1 MLRITELLIALLLSA
16 AIVLL
21 TGPHFIAWLRKL
33 KLGQT
38 IYELGPESHR
48 KKQGTPIMGGLFIAL
63 GCVAAFLT
71 AGVVATLFPVGA
83 EQSSTSSVTFAWDHV
98 LALLFV
104 SLGSMAVGFGDD
116 WIKMVKKR
124 HEGLTPWQK
133 IVGQMIV
140 CVGFACYC
148 YFHPEIGSEVHIPF
162 TGIMWDLGIFY
173 IPLLALTV
181 LFMVNSA
188 NLQDGLDGI
197 LSTVTSVGSIGWA
210 SIALIAVSSLTGLAR
225 GASYGIP
232 LVDYPDMADTAAIA
246 NLQGSY
252 TTIAVFALALCGAC
266 IAFLRFNR
274 YPATIFMGDTGS
286 MFIGGAVVGMAML
299 LREPFLLL
307 LIGFTMV
314 MSSVS
319 VILQRYYYKLTR
331 KLFGEPRR
339 LFKMSP
345 IHHHFE
351 KCGMKETSIVL
362 MYGIITAV
370 LTAIAVFSINKL
382 F

>member
-1 MLRITELLIALLLSA
+1 MLRMLLALILAA

-38 IYELGPESHR
+38 IYELGPESHM

-63 GCVAAFLT
+63 GCVVAFIV
-71 AGVVATLFPVGA
+71 AGVTLG
-83 EQSSTSSVTFAWDHV
+83 AWDHL

-133 IVGQMIV
+133 IIGQMIV
-140 CVGFACYC
+140 CIGFACYC
-148 YFHPEIGSEVHIPF
+148 YFHPEIGSKVIVPF
-162 TGIMWDLGIFY
+162 VNVEWDLGLFY

-197 LSTVTSVGSIGWA
+197 LSTVTAVGSIGWA
-210 SIALIAVSSLTGLAR
+210 SIAMIAASVGLVAE
-225 GASYGIP
+225 
-232 LVDYPDMADTAAIA
+232 
-246 NLQGSY
+246 N
-252 TTIAVFALALCGAC
+252 TTVAVFAAALCGAC
-266 IAFLRFNR
+266 IAFLRFNH

-286 MFIGGAVVGMAML
+286 MFIGGAVVGMAMI
-299 LREPFLLL
+299 LRQPFLLL
-307 LIGFTMV
+307 LIGFTCV

-319 VILQRYYYKLTR
+319 VILQRYYYKATR
-331 KLFGEPRR
+331 KIFGEPRR

-362 MYGIITAV
+362 MYGIVTAV
-370 LTAIAVFSINKL
+370 LTALAVVSVIV
-382 F
+382 

>member
-1 MLRITELLIALLLSA
+1 MLRMILALVLSA

-21 TGPHFIAWLRKL
+21 TGPKFIAWLRKL

-38 IYELGPESHR
+38 IYELGPQSHQ
-48 KKQGTPIMGGLFIAL
+48 KKQGTPIMGGLIIAL
-63 GCVAAFLT
+63 GCVVSFI
-71 AGVVATLFPVGA
+71 VCCVTLG
-83 EQSSTSSVTFAWDHV
+83 AWDHM

-104 SLGSMAVGFGDD
+104 ALGSMAVGFGDD

-124 HEGLTPWQK
+124 HEGLTPKQK
-133 IVGQMIV
+133 IVGQALV
-140 CVGFACYC
+140 CLGFALYC
-148 YFHPEIGSEVHIPF
+148 YFHPAVGSKVIVPF
-162 TGIMWDLGIFY
+162 FNIDWDLGIFY

-197 LSTVTSVGSIGWA
+197 LSSVTAVGSIGWA
-210 SIALIAVSSLTGLAR
+210 ALALIA
-225 GASYGIP
+225 
-232 LVDYPDMADTAAIA
+232 AAAA
-246 NLQGSY
+246 NAAGNN
-252 TTIAVFALALCGAC
+252 TIAVFALALCGAC
-266 IAFLRFNR
+266 IGFLRFNH
-274 YPATIFMGDTGS
+274 YPATVFMGDTGS

-299 LREPFLLL
+299 LRQPFLLL

-331 KLFGEPRR
+331 KIFGEPRR

-351 KCGMKETSIVL
+351 MCGMKETQIVL
-362 MYGIITAV
+362 MYAV
-370 LTAIAVFSINKL
+370 VTLVLSALAVVSALI
-382 F
+382 

>member
-1 MLRITELLIALLLSA
+1 MLRMTEMLVALILSA

-63 GCVAAFLT
+63 GCVAAFL
-71 AGVVATLFPVGA
+71 ASGVVNVLLPVPA
-83 EQSSTSSVTFAWDHV
+83 ENSALSGFSFAWDHA

-104 SLGSMAVGFGDD
+104 ALGSMAVGFGDD

-133 IVGQMIV
+133 IIGQAIV
-140 CVGFACYC
+140 CIGFACYC
-148 YFHPEIGSEVHIPF
+148 YFHPEIGSEVHVPF
-162 TGIMWDLGIFY
+162 TDVMWDLDIFY

-197 LSTVTSVGSIGWA
+197 LSTVTSVGCVGW
-210 SIALIAVSSLTGLAR
+210 
-225 GASYGIP
+225 
-232 LVDYPDMADTAAIA
+232 AAIA
-246 NLQGSY
+246 MIAASAGIVSQNM
-252 TTIAVFALALCGAC
+252 TVAVFAAALCGAC
-266 IAFLRFNR
+266 VAFLRFNH

-286 MFIGGAVVGMAML
+286 MFIGGAVVGMAMI

-331 KLFGEPRR
+331 KIFGEPRR

-351 KCGMKETSIVL
+351 KCGMKETQIVL
-362 MYGIITAV
+362 MYAIVTLVLSAVAV
-370 LTAIAVFSINKL
+370 LSVIL
-382 F
+382 

>member
-1 MLRITELLIALLLSA
+1 MLRMILALILSA

-21 TGPHFIAWLRKL
+21 TGPKFIAWLRKL

-38 IYELGPESHR
+38 IYELGPQSHQ
-48 KKQGTPIMGGLFIAL
+48 KKQGTPIMGGLIIAL
-63 GCVAAFLT
+63 GCVAAF
-71 AGVVATLFPVGA
+71 VFCGA
-83 EQSSTSSVTFAWDHV
+83 KLGAWDHM

-104 SLGSMAVGFGDD
+104 ALGSMAVGFGDD

-133 IVGQMIV
+133 IIGQGAV
-140 CVGFACYC
+140 CVIFATYC
-148 YFHPEIGSEVHIPF
+148 YLHPAVGSKVLIPF
-162 TGIMWDLGIFY
+162 VNIEWDLGIFY
-173 IPLLALTV
+173 IPLLSLTV

-197 LSTVTSVGSIGWA
+197 LSSVTAVGCIGWVA
-210 SIALIAVSSLTGLAR
+210 VALL
-225 GASYGIP
+225 
-232 LVDYPDMADTAAIA
+232 MATTAM
-246 NLQGSY
+246 N
-252 TTIAVFALALCGAC
+252 TTIALFALALCGAC
-266 IAFLRFNR
+266 IGFLRFNH
-274 YPATIFMGDTGS
+274 YPATVFMGDTGS

-299 LREPFLLL
+299 LRQPFLLL

-319 VILQRYYYKLTR
+319 VILQRYYFKLTR
-331 KLFGEPRR
+331 KLTGTPKR

-351 KCGMKETSIVL
+351 MCGMKETSIVL
-362 MYGIITAV
+362 MYAIVTAV
-370 LTAIAVFSINKL
+370 LSAVAVLSVVI
-382 F
+382 

>member
-1 MLRITELLIALLLSA
+1 MLRMLLALILSA

-21 TGPHFIAWLRKL
+21 TGPRLIAWLRKL

-38 IYELGPESHR
+38 IYELGPQSHQ
-48 KKQGTPIMGGLFIAL
+48 KKQGTPIMGGLCIAL
-63 GCVAAFLT
+63 GCVVAFVVC
-71 AGVVATLFPVGA
+71 GVTLG
-83 EQSSTSSVTFAWDHV
+83 AWDHM

-104 SLGSMAVGFGDD
+104 ALGSMAVGFGDD

-133 IVGQMIV
+133 ILGQAIV

-148 YFHPEIGSEVHIPF
+148 YFHPDVGSKVIVPF
-162 TGIMWDLGIFY
+162 VNIEWDLGVFY

-197 LSTVTSVGSIGWA
+197 LSSVTAVGSLGW
-210 SIALIAVSSLTGLAR
+210 
-225 GASYGIP
+225 
-232 LVDYPDMADTAAIA
+232 AAIA
-246 NLQGSY
+246 LTAAGTLVNVASSFGVGIVNYPADEAARAALAGNY
-252 TTIAVFALALCGAC
+252 NTIAVFALALCGAC
-266 IAFLRFNR
+266 IGFLRFNR
-274 YPATIFMGDTGS
+274 YPATVFMGDTGS

-307 LIGFTMV
+307 LIGFTCV

-319 VILQRYYYKLTR
+319 VILQRYYFKLTR
-331 KLFGEPRR
+331 KLTGTPKR

-345 IHHHFE
+345 LHHHFE
-351 KCGMKETSIVL
+351 LCGMKETRIVL
-362 MYGIITAV
+362 MYAIVTAV
-370 LTAIAVFSINKL
+370 LSAIAVVSVII
-382 F
+382 

>member
-1 MLRITELLIALLLSA
+1 MLRMIIALILSA

-21 TGPHFIAWLRKL
+21 TGPKLIAWLRKL

-38 IYELGPESHR
+38 MYELGPQSHM
-48 KKQGTPIMGGLFIAL
+48 KKQGTPIMGGLCIAL
-63 GCVAAFLT
+63 GCVAAF
-71 AGVVATLFPVGA
+71 VVCGATLG
-83 EQSSTSSVTFAWDHV
+83 AWDHM

-104 SLGSMAVGFGDD
+104 ALGSMAVGFGDD

-133 IVGQMIV
+133 IIGQAVV

-148 YFHPEIGSEVHIPF
+148 YFHPEVGSKVIVPF
-162 TGIMWDLGIFY
+162 VNVEWDLGIFY

-197 LSTVTSVGSIGWA
+197 LSSVTAVGSIGWA
-210 SIALIAVSSLTGLAR
+210 SIALIA
-225 GASYGIP
+225 AS
-232 LVDYPDMADTAAIA
+232 TALIA
-246 NLQGSY
+246 ESN
-252 TTIAVFALALCGAC
+252 TIAVFALALCGAC
-266 IAFLRFNR
+266 IGFLRFNH
-274 YPATIFMGDTGS
+274 YPATVFMGDTGS

-299 LREPFLLL
+299 LRQPFLLL

-319 VILQRYYYKLTR
+319 VILQRYYFKLTR
-331 KLFGEPRR
+331 KLTGTPKR

-351 KCGMKETSIVL
+351 MCGMKENQIVL
-362 MYGIITAV
+362 MYAIVTLV
-370 LTAIAVFSINKL
+370 LSAIAVLSVLI
-382 F
+382 

>member
-1 MLRITELLIALLLSA
+1 MLRMMLALILSA

-21 TGPHFIAWLRKL
+21 TGPKFIAWLRKL

-38 IYELGPESHR
+38 IYELGPQSHQ
-48 KKQGTPIMGGLFIAL
+48 KKQGTPIMGGLIIAL
-63 GCVAAFLT
+63 GCVVSFVIC
-71 AGVVATLFPVGA
+71 GATLG
-83 EQSSTSSVTFAWDHV
+83 AWDHM

-104 SLGSMAVGFGDD
+104 ALGSMAVGFGDD

-133 IVGQMIV
+133 IIGQVAV
-140 CVGFACYC
+140 CVLFSLYC
-148 YFHPEIGSEVHIPF
+148 YLHPQVGSKVIIPF
-162 TGIMWDLGIFY
+162 FNVEWDLGIFY
-173 IPLLALTV
+173 IPLLSLTV

-197 LSTVTSVGSIGWA
+197 LSSVTAVGSLGWMA
-210 SIALIAVSSLTGLAR
+210 IALIGAAAVPAVAAGN
-225 GASYGIP
+225 
-232 LVDYPDMADTAAIA
+232 TAV
-246 NLQGSY
+246 
-252 TTIAVFALALCGAC
+252 AVFALALCGAC
-266 IAFLRFNR
+266 IGFLRFNH
-274 YPATIFMGDTGS
+274 YPATVFMGDTGS

-299 LREPFLLL
+299 LRQPFLLL

-331 KLFGEPRR
+331 KLTGTPKR

-351 KCGMKETSIVL
+351 MCGMKETQIVL
-362 MYGIITAV
+362 MYAIVTLVLSTLAVVSVII
-370 LTAIAVFSINKL
+370 
-382 F
+382 

>member
-1 MLRITELLIALLLSA
+1 MLRMILALILST

-21 TGPHFIAWLRKL
+21 TGPKLIAWLRKL

-38 IYELGPESHR
+38 MYELGPQSHM
-48 KKQGTPIMGGLFIAL
+48 KKQGTPIMGGLCIAL
-63 GCVAAFLT
+63 GCVVAFVVC
-71 AGVVATLFPVGA
+71 GVTLGV
-83 EQSSTSSVTFAWDHV
+83 WDHM

-104 SLGSMAVGFGDD
+104 ALGSMAVGFGDD

-133 IVGQMIV
+133 IIGQTVV

-148 YFHPEIGSEVHIPF
+148 YFHPEVGSKVIVPF
-162 TGIMWDLGIFY
+162 VNIEWDLGIFY

-197 LSTVTSVGSIGWA
+197 LSSVTAVGSIGWA
-210 SIALIAVSSLTGLAR
+210 ALALIAAG
-225 GASYGIP
+225 
-232 LVDYPDMADTAAIA
+232 TAFAA
-246 NLQGSY
+246 ENN
-252 TTIAVFALALCGAC
+252 TIAVFALALCGAC
-266 IAFLRFNR
+266 IGFLRFNH
-274 YPATIFMGDTGS
+274 YPATVFMGDTGS

-299 LREPFLLL
+299 LRQPFLLL

-319 VILQRYYYKLTR
+319 VILQRYYFKLTR
-331 KLFGEPRR
+331 KIFGEPRR

-351 KCGMKETSIVL
+351 MCGMKETQIVL
-362 MYGIITAV
+362 MYAIVTLV
-370 LTAIAVFSINKL
+370 LSAIAVVSVIL
-382 F
+382 

>member
-1 MLRITELLIALLLSA
+1 MLRMILALILSA

-21 TGPHFIAWLRKL
+21 TGPKFIAWLRKL

-38 IYELGPESHR
+38 IYELGPQSHQ
-48 KKQGTPIMGGLFIAL
+48 KKQGTPIMGGLIIAL
-63 GCVAAFLT
+63 GCVVSFIVC
-71 AGVVATLFPVGA
+71 GVTLG
-83 EQSSTSSVTFAWDHV
+83 AWDHM

-104 SLGSMAVGFGDD
+104 ALGSMAVGFGDD

-124 HEGLTPWQK
+124 HEGLTPKQK
-133 IVGQMIV
+133 IVGQALV
-140 CVGFACYC
+140 CLGFALYC
-148 YFHPEIGSEVHIPF
+148 YFHPAVGSKVIVPF
-162 TGIMWDLGIFY
+162 FNIDWDLGIFY

-197 LSTVTSVGSIGWA
+197 LSSVTAIGSIGWA
-210 SIALIAVSSLTGLAR
+210 ALALIA
-225 GASYGIP
+225 
-232 LVDYPDMADTAAIA
+232 AAAA
-246 NLQGSY
+246 NAAGNN
-252 TTIAVFALALCGAC
+252 TIAVFALALCGAC
-266 IAFLRFNR
+266 IGFLRFNH
-274 YPATIFMGDTGS
+274 YPATVFMGDTGS

-299 LREPFLLL
+299 LRQPFLLL

-331 KLFGEPRR
+331 KIIGEPRR

-351 KCGMKETSIVL
+351 MCGMKETQIVL
-362 MYGIITAV
+362 MYAV
-370 LTAIAVFSINKL
+370 VTLVLSALAVVSALI
-382 F
+382 

>member
-1 MLRITELLIALLLSA
+1 MLRMILALILSA

-21 TGPHFIAWLRKL
+21 TGPKLIAWLRKL

-38 IYELGPESHR
+38 MYELGPQSHL
-48 KKQGTPIMGGLFIAL
+48 KKQGTPIMGGLCIAL
-63 GCVAAFLT
+63 GCVVAFIVC
-71 AGVVATLFPVGA
+71 GVTLG
-83 EQSSTSSVTFAWDHV
+83 AWDHM

-104 SLGSMAVGFGDD
+104 ALGSMAVGFGDD

-133 IVGQMIV
+133 IIGQAVV
-140 CVGFACYC
+140 CLGFACYC
-148 YFHPEIGSEVHIPF
+148 YFHPEVGSKVIVPF
-162 TGIMWDLGIFY
+162 VNVEWDLGIFY

-197 LSTVTSVGSIGWA
+197 LSSVTAVGSIGWA
-210 SIALIAVSSLTGLAR
+210 AIALTAAGTLLNVAS
-225 GASYGIP
+225 SYGVGI
-232 LVDYPDMADTAAIA
+232 VNYSADEAARMAMAG
-246 NLQGSY
+246 NYQ
-252 TTIAVFALALCGAC
+252 TIAVFALALCGAC
-266 IAFLRFNR
+266 IGFLRFNH
-274 YPATIFMGDTGS
+274 YPATVFMGDTGS

-307 LIGFTMV
+307 LIGFTMC
-314 MSSVS
+314 MSSAS
-319 VILQRYYYKLTR
+319 VIMQRYYFKLTR
-331 KLFGEPRR
+331 KLTGTPKR

-351 KCGMKETSIVL
+351 MCGMKETQIVL
-362 MYGIITAV
+362 MYAIITAV
-370 LTAIAVFSINKL
+370 LSAIAWFSINVL

>member
-1 MLRITELLIALLLSA
+1 MLRMILALILSA

-21 TGPHFIAWLRKL
+21 TGPKFIAWLRKL

-38 IYELGPESHR
+38 IYELGPQSHQ
-48 KKQGTPIMGGLFIAL
+48 KKQGTPIMGGLIIAL
-63 GCVAAFLT
+63 GCVVSFIVCGVTLG
-71 AGVVATLFPVGA
+71 AG
-83 EQSSTSSVTFAWDHV
+83 DHM

-104 SLGSMAVGFGDD
+104 ALGSMAVGFGDD

-124 HEGLTPWQK
+124 HEGLTPKQK
-133 IVGQMIV
+133 IVGQALV
-140 CVGFACYC
+140 CLGFALYC
-148 YFHPEIGSEVHIPF
+148 YFLPAVGSKVIVPF
-162 TGIMWDLGIFY
+162 FNIDWDRGIFY

-197 LSTVTSVGSIGWA
+197 LSSVTAVGSIGWA
-210 SIALIAVSSLTGLAR
+210 ALALIA
-225 GASYGIP
+225 
-232 LVDYPDMADTAAIA
+232 AAAA
-246 NLQGSY
+246 NAAGNN
-252 TTIAVFALALCGAC
+252 TIAVFALALCGAC
-266 IAFLRFNR
+266 IGFLRFNH
-274 YPATIFMGDTGS
+274 YPATVFMGDTGS

-299 LREPFLLL
+299 LRQPFLLL

-331 KLFGEPRR
+331 KIYGEPRR

-351 KCGMKETSIVL
+351 MCGMKETQIVL
-362 MYGIITAV
+362 MYAV
-370 LTAIAVFSINKL
+370 VTLVLSALAVVSALI
-382 F
+382 

>member
-1 MLRITELLIALLLSA
+1 MLRMTEMLVALILSA

-63 GCVAAFLT
+63 GCVAAFL
-71 AGVVATLFPVGA
+71 ASGVVNVQLPVPGENSA
-83 EQSSTSSVTFAWDHV
+83 LSGFSFAWDHA

-104 SLGSMAVGFGDD
+104 ALGSMAVGFGDD

-133 IVGQMIV
+133 IIGQAIV

-148 YFHPEIGSEVHIPF
+148 YFHPEIGSEVHVPF
-162 TGIMWDLGIFY
+162 TDIMWDLDIFY

-197 LSTVTSVGSIGWA
+197 LSTVTSVGCVGW
-210 SIALIAVSSLTGLAR
+210 
-225 GASYGIP
+225 
-232 LVDYPDMADTAAIA
+232 AAIA
-246 NLQGSY
+246 MIAASAGIVSQNM
-252 TTIAVFALALCGAC
+252 TVAVFAAALCGAC
-266 IAFLRFNR
+266 VAFLRFNH

-331 KLFGEPRR
+331 KIFGEPRR

-351 KCGMKETSIVL
+351 KCGMKETQIVL
-362 MYGIITAV
+362 MYAIVTLVLSAVAV
-370 LTAIAVFSINKL
+370 LSVIL
-382 F
+382 

>member
-1 MLRITELLIALLLSA
+1 MLRMILALILSA

-21 TGPHFIAWLRKL
+21 TGPKLIAWLRKL

-38 IYELGPESHR
+38 MYELGPQSHM
-48 KKQGTPIMGGLFIAL
+48 KKQGTPIMGGLCIAL
-63 GCVAAFLT
+63 GCVVAFVVC
-71 AGVVATLFPVGA
+71 GVTLG
-83 EQSSTSSVTFAWDHV
+83 AWDHM

-104 SLGSMAVGFGDD
+104 ALGSMAVGFGDD

-133 IVGQMIV
+133 IIGQAVV

-148 YFHPEIGSEVHIPF
+148 YFHPEVGSKVVVPF
-162 TGIMWDLGIFY
+162 VNVEWDLGIFY

-197 LSTVTSVGSIGWA
+197 LSSVTAVGSIGWA
-210 SIALIAVSSLTGLAR
+210 AIALIVAHQIGNVS
-225 GASYGIP
+225 
-232 LVDYPDMADTAAIA
+232 TAAFEGLELSTEV
-246 NLQGSY
+246 NGLELLNQFLKHN
-252 TTIAVFALALCGAC
+252 TIAVFALALCGAC
-266 IAFLRFNR
+266 IGFLRFNH
-274 YPATIFMGDTGS
+274 YPATVFMGDTGS

-299 LREPFLLL
+299 LRQPFLLL

-319 VILQRYYYKLTR
+319 VILQRYYFKLTR
-331 KLFGEPRR
+331 KLTGTPKR

-351 KCGMKETSIVL
+351 MCGMKETQIVL
-362 MYGIITAV
+362 MYAIVTAV
-370 LTAIAVFSINKL
+370 LSAIAVVSVIL
-382 F
+382 

>member
-1 MLRITELLIALLLSA
+1 MLRMILALILSA

-21 TGPHFIAWLRKL
+21 TGPKFIAWLRKL

-38 IYELGPESHR
+38 IYELGPQSHQ
-48 KKQGTPIMGGLFIAL
+48 KKQGTPIMGGLCIAL
-63 GCVAAFLT
+63 GCVVAFIVC
-71 AGVVATLFPVGA
+71 GVTLG
-83 EQSSTSSVTFAWDHV
+83 AWDHM

-104 SLGSMAVGFGDD
+104 ALGSMAVGFGDD

-133 IVGQMIV
+133 IIGQAVV
-140 CVGFACYC
+140 CLGFACYC
-148 YFHPEIGSEVHIPF
+148 YFHPEVGSKVIVPF
-162 TGIMWDLGIFY
+162 VNIEWDLGIFY

-197 LSTVTSVGSIGWA
+197 LSSVTAVGSIGWA
-210 SIALIAVSSLTGLAR
+210 ALALIASGTALA
-225 GASYGIP
+225 AE
-232 LVDYPDMADTAAIA
+232 
-246 NLQGSY
+246 N

-266 IAFLRFNR
+266 IGFLRFNH
-274 YPATIFMGDTGS
+274 YPATVFMGDTGS

-299 LREPFLLL
+299 LRQPFLLL

-331 KLFGEPRR
+331 KLTGTPKR

-351 KCGMKETSIVL
+351 MCGMKETQIVL
-362 MYGIITAV
+362 MYAV
-370 LTAIAVFSINKL
+370 VTLVLSALAVVSALI
-382 F
+382 

>member
-1 MLRITELLIALLLSA
+1 MLRMILALILSA

-21 TGPHFIAWLRKL
+21 TGPKFIAWLRKL

-38 IYELGPESHR
+38 IYELGPQSHQ
-48 KKQGTPIMGGLFIAL
+48 KKQGTPIMGGLIIAL
-63 GCVAAFLT
+63 GCVVSFIVC
-71 AGVVATLFPVGA
+71 GVTLG
-83 EQSSTSSVTFAWDHV
+83 AWDHM

-104 SLGSMAVGFGDD
+104 ALGSMAVGFGDD

-124 HEGLTPWQK
+124 HEGLTPKQK
-133 IVGQMIV
+133 IVGQALV
-140 CVGFACYC
+140 CLGFALYC
-148 YFHPEIGSEVHIPF
+148 YFHPEVGSKVIVPF
-162 TGIMWDLGIFY
+162 FNVDWDLGIFY

-197 LSTVTSVGSIGWA
+197 LSSVTAVGSIGWA
-210 SIALIAVSSLTGLAR
+210 ALALIA
-225 GASYGIP
+225 
-232 LVDYPDMADTAAIA
+232 AAAA
-246 NLQGSY
+246 NAAGN

-266 IAFLRFNR
+266 IGFLRFNH
-274 YPATIFMGDTGS
+274 YPATVFLGDTGS

-299 LREPFLLL
+299 LRQPFLLL

-314 MSSVS
+314 MSSAS
-319 VILQRYYYKLTR
+319 VILQRYYFKLTR
-331 KLFGEPRR
+331 KLTGTPKR

-351 KCGMKETSIVL
+351 MCGMKETQIVI
-362 MYGIITAV
+362 MYAIVTLV
-370 LTAIAVFSINKL
+370 LSAIAVVSVII
-382 F
+382 

>member
-1 MLRITELLIALLLSA
+1 MLRMILALILSA

-21 TGPHFIAWLRKL
+21 TGPKFIAWLRKL

-38 IYELGPESHR
+38 IYELGPQSHQ
-48 KKQGTPIMGGLFIAL
+48 KKQGTPIMGGLIIAL
-63 GCVAAFLT
+63 GCVVAF
-71 AGVVATLFPVGA
+71 VVCGATLG
-83 EQSSTSSVTFAWDHV
+83 AWDHM

-104 SLGSMAVGFGDD
+104 ALGSMAVGFGDD

-124 HEGLTPWQK
+124 HEGLTPKQK
-133 IVGQMIV
+133 IVGQAVV
-140 CVGFACYC
+140 CLGFALYC
-148 YFHPEIGSEVHIPF
+148 YFHPAVGSKVIVPF
-162 TGIMWDLGIFY
+162 FNVDWDLGIFY

-197 LSTVTSVGSIGWA
+197 LSSVTAVGSIGWA
-210 SIALIAVSSLTGLAR
+210 AIALIAA
-225 GASYGIP
+225 
-232 LVDYPDMADTAAIA
+232 ADANAAG
-246 NLQGSY
+246 NTL
-252 TTIAVFALALCGAC
+252 IAVFALALCGAC
-266 IAFLRFNR
+266 IGFLRFNH
-274 YPATIFMGDTGS
+274 YPATVFMGDTGS

-299 LREPFLLL
+299 LRQPFLLL

-314 MSSVS
+314 MSSAS

-331 KLFGEPRR
+331 KIFGEPRR

-351 KCGMKETSIVL
+351 MCGMKETSIVL
-362 MYGIITAV
+362 MYSIVTLV
-370 LTAIAVFSINKL
+370 LSAIAVVSVIV
-382 F
+382 

>member
-1 MLRITELLIALLLSA
+1 MLRMILALILSA

-21 TGPHFIAWLRKL
+21 TGPKLIAWLRKL

-38 IYELGPESHR
+38 MYELGPQSHL
-48 KKQGTPIMGGLFIAL
+48 KKQGTPIMGGLCIAL
-63 GCVAAFLT
+63 GCVVAF
-71 AGVVATLFPVGA
+71 VVCGATLG
-83 EQSSTSSVTFAWDHV
+83 AWDHM

-104 SLGSMAVGFGDD
+104 ALGSMAVGFGDD

-133 IVGQMIV
+133 IIGQAVV

-148 YFHPEIGSEVHIPF
+148 YFHPEVGSKVIVPF
-162 TGIMWDLGIFY
+162 VNIEWDLGIFY

-188 NLQDGLDGI
+188 NLQDGVDGL
-197 LSTVTSVGSIGWA
+197 LSSVTAIGGIGWA
-210 SIALIAVSSLTGLAR
+210 AVALIASATALA
-225 GASYGIP
+225 AE
-232 LVDYPDMADTAAIA
+232 
-246 NLQGSY
+246 N

-266 IAFLRFNR
+266 IGFLRFNH
-274 YPATIFMGDTGS
+274 YPATVFMGDTGS

-299 LREPFLLL
+299 LRQPFLLL
-307 LIGFTMV
+307 LITFTMV
-314 MSSVS
+314 MSSVT

-331 KLFGEPRR
+331 KLTGTPKR

-351 KCGMKETSIVL
+351 LCGMKETKIVL
-362 MYGIITAV
+362 MYAIVTAV
-370 LTAIAVFSINKL
+370 LSVIAVISVIM
-382 F
+382 

>member
-1 MLRITELLIALLLSA
+1 MLRMILALILST

-21 TGPHFIAWLRKL
+21 TGPKLIAWLRKL

-38 IYELGPESHR
+38 MYELGPQSHM
-48 KKQGTPIMGGLFIAL
+48 KKQGTPIMGGLCIAL
-63 GCVAAFLT
+63 GCVVAFIVC
-71 AGVVATLFPVGA
+71 GATLG
-83 EQSSTSSVTFAWDHV
+83 AWDHM

-104 SLGSMAVGFGDD
+104 ALGSMAVGFGDD

-133 IVGQMIV
+133 IIGQTVV

-148 YFHPEIGSEVHIPF
+148 YFHPEVGSKVIVPF
-162 TGIMWDLGIFY
+162 VNVEWDLGIFY

-197 LSTVTSVGSIGWA
+197 LSSVTAVGSIGWA
-210 SIALIAVSSLTGLAR
+210 ALALIAAG
-225 GASYGIP
+225 
-232 LVDYPDMADTAAIA
+232 TAFAA
-246 NLQGSY
+246 ENN
-252 TTIAVFALALCGAC
+252 TIAVFALALCGAC
-266 IAFLRFNR
+266 IGFLRFNH
-274 YPATIFMGDTGS
+274 YPATVFMGDTGS

-299 LREPFLLL
+299 LRQPFLLL

-319 VILQRYYYKLTR
+319 VILQRYYFKLTR
-331 KLFGEPRR
+331 KIFGEPRR

-351 KCGMKETSIVL
+351 MCGMKETQIVL
-362 MYGIITAV
+362 MYAIVTLVLSAVAV
-370 LTAIAVFSINKL
+370 LSVVL
-382 F
+382 

>member
-1 MLRITELLIALLLSA
+1 MLRMILALILSA

-21 TGPHFIAWLRKL
+21 TGPKLIAWLRKL

-38 IYELGPESHR
+38 MYELGPQSHM
-48 KKQGTPIMGGLFIAL
+48 KKQGTPIMGGLCIAL
-63 GCVAAFLT
+63 GCVVAFIVC
-71 AGVVATLFPVGA
+71 GATLG
-83 EQSSTSSVTFAWDHV
+83 AWDHM

-104 SLGSMAVGFGDD
+104 ALGSMAVGFGDD

-133 IVGQMIV
+133 IIGQAVV

-148 YFHPEIGSEVHIPF
+148 YFHPEVGSKVIVPF
-162 TGIMWDLGIFY
+162 VNIEWDLGIFY

-197 LSTVTSVGSIGWA
+197 LSSVTAVGSIGWA
-210 SIALIAVSSLTGLAR
+210 AIALIAVSSLQGLAQ
-225 GASYGIP
+225 GASYGVP
-232 LVDYPDMADTAAIA
+232 LVNYPDMSDTAAIA
-246 NLQGSY
+246 DQMGNFN
-252 TTIAVFALALCGAC
+252 TIAVFALALCGAC
-266 IAFLRFNR
+266 IGFLRFNH
-274 YPATIFMGDTGS
+274 YPATVFMGDTGS

-331 KLFGEPRR
+331 KLTGTPKR

-351 KCGMKETSIVL
+351 MCGMKETQIVL
-362 MYGIITAV
+362 MYAIVTAV
-370 LTAIAVFSINKL
+370 LSAIAVLSVII
-382 F
+382 

>member
-1 MLRITELLIALLLSA
+1 MLRMLLALILAA

-63 GCVAAFLT
+63 GCVVAFIV
-71 AGVVATLFPVGA
+71 AGVTLG
-83 EQSSTSSVTFAWDHV
+83 AWDHM

-133 IVGQMIV
+133 IIGQAVV

-148 YFHPEIGSEVHIPF
+148 YFHPDVGSKVIVPF
-162 TGIMWDLGIFY
+162 VNIEWDLGIFY

-197 LSTVTSVGSIGWA
+197 LSTVTAVGSVGWA
-210 SIALIAVSSLTGLAR
+210 AIAMIAASTLLNVTS
-225 GASYGIP
+225 SYGVGM
-232 LVDYPDMADTAAIA
+232 VDYPADMAAREALAA
-246 NLQGSY
+246 NYQ
-252 TTIAVFALALCGAC
+252 TIAVYAAALCGAC
-266 IAFLRFNR
+266 IAFLRFNH

-331 KLFGEPRR
+331 KIFGEPRR

-362 MYGIITAV
+362 MYGIVTAV
-370 LTAIAVFSINKL
+370 LTAIAVFAINVI

>member
-1 MLRITELLIALLLSA
+1 MLRMILALILST

-21 TGPHFIAWLRKL
+21 TGPKLIAWLRKL

-38 IYELGPESHR
+38 MYELGPQSHL
-48 KKQGTPIMGGLFIAL
+48 KKQGTPIMGGLIIAL
-63 GCVAAFLT
+63 GCVVSFIVC
-71 AGVVATLFPVGA
+71 GVTLG
-83 EQSSTSSVTFAWDHV
+83 AWDHM

-104 SLGSMAVGFGDD
+104 ALGSMAVGFGDD

-133 IVGQMIV
+133 IIGQAIV
-140 CVGFACYC
+140 CIGFACYC
-148 YFHPEIGSEVHIPF
+148 YFHPEVGSKVIVPF
-162 TGIMWDLGIFY
+162 VNIEWDLGIFY

-197 LSTVTSVGSIGWA
+197 LSSVTAVGSIGWA
-210 SIALIAVSSLTGLAR
+210 ALALIA
-225 GASYGIP
+225 
-232 LVDYPDMADTAAIA
+232 AAAA
-246 NLQGSY
+246 NAAGNN
-252 TTIAVFALALCGAC
+252 TIAVFALALCGAC
-266 IAFLRFNR
+266 IGFLRFNH
-274 YPATIFMGDTGS
+274 YPATVFMGDTGS

-299 LREPFLLL
+299 LRQPFLLL

-319 VILQRYYYKLTR
+319 VILQRYYFKLTR
-331 KLFGEPRR
+331 KLTGTPKR
-339 LFKMSP
+339 LLKMSP

-351 KCGMKETSIVL
+351 MCGMKETQIVL
-362 MYGIITAV
+362 MYAIVTLVLSTVAV
-370 LTAIAVFSINKL
+370 LSVVL
-382 F
+382 

>member
-1 MLRITELLIALLLSA
+1 MLRMILALILSA

-21 TGPHFIAWLRKL
+21 TGPKFIAWLRKL

-38 IYELGPESHR
+38 IYELGPQSHQ
-48 KKQGTPIMGGLFIAL
+48 KKQGTPIMGGLIIAL
-63 GCVAAFLT
+63 GCVAAF
-71 AGVVATLFPVGA
+71 VVFGATLG
-83 EQSSTSSVTFAWDHV
+83 AWDHM

-104 SLGSMAVGFGDD
+104 ALGSMAVGFGDD

-133 IVGQMIV
+133 IIGQAIV
-140 CVGFACYC
+140 CIGFACYC
-148 YFHPEIGSEVHIPF
+148 YFHPEVGSKVIVPF
-162 TGIMWDLGIFY
+162 FNVEWDLGIFY

-197 LSTVTSVGSIGWA
+197 LSSVTAVGSIGWA
-210 SIALIAVSSLTGLAR
+210 AIALL
-225 GASYGIP
+225 
-232 LVDYPDMADTAAIA
+232 MATTAM
-246 NLQGSY
+246 N

-266 IAFLRFNR
+266 IGFLRFNH
-274 YPATIFMGDTGS
+274 YPATVFMGDTGS

-299 LREPFLLL
+299 LRQPFLLL

-319 VILQRYYYKLTR
+319 VILQRYYFKLTR
-331 KLFGEPRR
+331 KLTGTPKR

-351 KCGMKETSIVL
+351 MCGMKETQIVL
-362 MYGIITAV
+362 MYAIVTAV
-370 LTAIAVFSINKL
+370 LSAVAVLSVVL
-382 F
+382 

>member
-1 MLRITELLIALLLSA
+1 MLRMILALILSA

-21 TGPHFIAWLRKL
+21 TGPKLIAWLRKL

-38 IYELGPESHR
+38 MYELGPQSHL
-48 KKQGTPIMGGLFIAL
+48 KKQGTPIMGGLCIAL
-63 GCVAAFLT
+63 GCVVAFIV
-71 AGVVATLFPVGA
+71 AGVSLG
-83 EQSSTSSVTFAWDHV
+83 AWDHM

-104 SLGSMAVGFGDD
+104 ALGSMAVGFGDD

-133 IVGQMIV
+133 IIGQTVV

-148 YFHPEIGSEVHIPF
+148 YFHPEVGSKVIVPF
-162 TGIMWDLGIFY
+162 VNIEWDLGIFY

-197 LSTVTSVGSIGWA
+197 LSSVTAVGSIGWA
-210 SIALIAVSSLTGLAR
+210 AIALIASATALA
-225 GASYGIP
+225 AE
-232 LVDYPDMADTAAIA
+232 
-246 NLQGSY
+246 N
-252 TTIAVFALALCGAC
+252 TTIAVFAMALCGAC
-266 IAFLRFNR
+266 IGFLRFNH
-274 YPATIFMGDTGS
+274 YPATVFMGDTGS
-286 MFIGGAVVGMAML
+286 MFIGGAVVGMAMI

-319 VILQRYYYKLTR
+319 VILQRYYFKLTR
-331 KLFGEPRR
+331 KLTGTPKR

-351 KCGMKETSIVL
+351 MCGMKETQIVL
-362 MYGIITAV
+362 MYAIVTLV
-370 LTAIAVFSINKL
+370 LSAIAVLSVLI
-382 F
+382 

>member
-1 MLRITELLIALLLSA
+1 MLRMILALVLST

-21 TGPHFIAWLRKL
+21 TGPKLIAWLRKL

-38 IYELGPESHR
+38 IYELGPQSHQ
-48 KKQGTPIMGGLFIAL
+48 KKQGTPIMGGLCIAL
-63 GCVAAFLT
+63 GCVVAFIVC
-71 AGVVATLFPVGA
+71 GVTLG
-83 EQSSTSSVTFAWDHV
+83 AWDHM

-104 SLGSMAVGFGDD
+104 ALGSMAVGFGDD

-133 IVGQMIV
+133 IIGQAVV

-148 YFHPEIGSEVHIPF
+148 YFHPEVGSKVIVPF
-162 TGIMWDLGIFY
+162 VNIEWDLGIFY

-197 LSTVTSVGSIGWA
+197 LSSVTAVGCIGWA
-210 SIALIAVSSLTGLAR
+210 AIALTAAGTLVNVAN
-225 GASYGIP
+225 SYGVGI
-232 LVDYPDMADTAAIA
+232 VNYPEDMAARTALAG
-246 NLQGSY
+246 NYQ
-252 TTIAVFALALCGAC
+252 TIAVFALALCGAC
-266 IAFLRFNR
+266 IGFLRFNH
-274 YPATIFMGDTGS
+274 YPATVFMGDTGS
-286 MFIGGAVVGMAML
+286 MFIGGAVVGMAVL

-331 KLFGEPRR
+331 KLTGTPKR

-345 IHHHFE
+345 LHHHFE
-351 KCGMKETSIVL
+351 LCGMKETKIVL
-362 MYGIITAV
+362 MYTIVTAV
-370 LTAIAVFSINKL
+370 LSAIAWFSINVL

>member
-1 MLRITELLIALLLSA
+1 MLRMILALVLSA

-21 TGPHFIAWLRKL
+21 TGPKLIAWLRKL

-38 IYELGPESHR
+38 MYELGPQSHM
-48 KKQGTPIMGGLFIAL
+48 KKQGTPIMGGLCIAL
-63 GCVAAFLT
+63 GCVVAFIVC
-71 AGVVATLFPVGA
+71 GATLG
-83 EQSSTSSVTFAWDHV
+83 AWDHM

-104 SLGSMAVGFGDD
+104 ALGSMAVGFGDD

-133 IVGQMIV
+133 IIGQAVM

-148 YFHPEIGSEVHIPF
+148 YFHPEVGSKVIVPF
-162 TGIMWDLGIFY
+162 VNVEWDLGIFY

-197 LSTVTSVGSIGWA
+197 LSSVTAVGSIGWA
-210 SIALIAVSSLTGLAR
+210 ALALIASGTALA
-225 GASYGIP
+225 AE
-232 LVDYPDMADTAAIA
+232 
-246 NLQGSY
+246 N

-266 IAFLRFNR
+266 IGFLRFNH
-274 YPATIFMGDTGS
+274 YPATVFMGDTGS

-299 LREPFLLL
+299 LCQPFLLL

-331 KLFGEPRR
+331 KLTGTPKR

-351 KCGMKETSIVL
+351 MCGMKETQIVL
-362 MYGIITAV
+362 MYAIVTAV
-370 LTAIAVFSINKL
+370 LSAIAVVSVII
-382 F
+382 